1 MRVMKKLLI
10 AFSVTLLFSAC
21 VTKEV
26 VVEREVEIEVIKE
39 VPVEVEV
46 IKEIPVEVIV
56 EKEVLVDVVR
66 LVEVQVPVEVE
77 VVVTATPL
85 PILTPN
91 PQYDIFDGIWVVGD
105 KPDSRTI
112 VHGTYETFND
122 SGECYWRRL
131 SGFSEEYTDII
142 AHAAP
147 DGHAVVTIKPSDTGF
162 SSRDCGKWV
171 LLEE

>member
-1 MRVMKKLLI
+1 MKKLLI
-10 AFSVTLLFSAC
+10 ALGMTILFLAC

-26 VVEREVEIEVIKE
+26 VVEVVKN

-56 EKEVLVDVVR
+56 EKEVFIDVVR
-66 LVEVQVPVEVE
+66 VIEIQVPFEVK

-91 PQYDIFDGIWVVGD
+91 PQYDITDGIWLVGD

-112 VHGTYETFND
+112 VPGIYETFNE

-142 AHAAP
+142 AHAVP
-147 DGHAVVTIKPSDTGF
+147 GGHAIVTIKASDTGF

>member
-1 MRVMKKLLI
+1 MKKLLI
-10 AFSVTLLFSAC
+10 AFAVTLLFLAC

-26 VVEREVEIEVIKE
+26 VVEIIKE

-46 IKEIPVEVIV
+46 IKEIPVEIIV
-56 EKEVLVDVVR
+56 EKEVFVDVVR
-66 LVEVQVPVEVE
+66 QVEIQVPFEVE

-91 PQYDIFDGIWVVGD
+91 PQYDISDGIWLVGD

-112 VHGTYETFND
+112 VPGTYETFNED
-122 SGECYWRRL
+122 GECYWRRL

-142 AHAAP
+142 AHAVP
-147 DGHAVVTIKPSDTGF
+147 GGHAIVTIKASDTGF

-171 LLEE
+171 LLQE